1 MLQVV
6 FNEISASELS
16 NLPTQVQFT
25 LIEAMNVQPDDVEE
39 NRLGKRFGV
48 LERGGQKLYRC
59 RAGEYRVYFAVEG
72 AHVRIHRVLHA
83 NSLKDFLFRSN
94 LGSAGS
100 AAPAPAGEDETL
112 GQSKSFWKLIDE
124 GEKTLKTV

>member
-6 FNEISASELS
+6 FNEISAAELS

-25 LIEAMNVQPDDVEE
+25 LIEAMNVQPDDIEE
-39 NRLGKRFGV
+39 NRLEKRFGV
-48 LERGGQKLYRC
+48 LKRGGEKLYRC

-72 AHVRIHRVLHA
+72 ACVKIHRVLHA
-83 NSLKDFLFRSN
+83 NTVKDFLFRSN
-94 LGSAGS
+94 LGGAG
-100 AAPAPAGEDETL
+100 AVPAAGEDETL

-124 GEKTLKTV
+124 GQKTLKVV